1 MKQNLFLITVLIVL
15 ACAIGC
21 GKKGSDRGGKGDLEA
36 RVADLERR
44 VAQLEG
50 GGTAGEPGRMNPGSQ
65 FMQAN
70 PRELSETPA
79 TFEGKKIRFMGKLS
93 SLDLGSNK
101 LVVARGDSQVKVDLS
116 ALDESYKSQLKDVK
130 IDDQTPQRIVVLGT
144 FEGGVL
150 KAERIRLMKGGAF
163 GMPGG
168 GMFRPGNQNQGGGN
182 NQ

>member
-1 MKQNLFLITVLIVL
+1 MKRYLYLISILIVL
-15 ACAIGC
+15 AWTVGC
-21 GKKGSDRGGKGDLEA
+21 GGKDNSQKSDKSGKGDLET

-50 GGTAGEPGRMNPGSQ
+50 GGIESGRMNPGSQ

-79 TFEGKKIRFMGKLS
+79 AFEGKKIRFMGKLN
-93 SLDLGSNK
+93 SLNLGSNS

-116 ALDESYKSQLKDVK
+116 ALDDSYKSQLKDVK
-130 IDDQTPQRIVVLGT
+130 IDDQTSQRIVVMGT
-144 FEGGVL
+144 FQDGVL
-150 KAERIRLMKGGAF
+150 KAERIRLMRGGAF
-163 GMPGG
+163 GGPG
-168 GMFRPGNQNQGGGN
+168 GMFGPGNQGGGN